1 MFHMLFVVIQ
11 FHNFIPPWSTKRTHT
26 CAHTVTVNKVPVY
39 LLSLQA
45 RAEGEARSD
54 TVHCLS

>member
-1 MFHMLFVVIQ
+1 MFHMLFIVIQ
-11 FHNFIPPWSTKRTHT
+11 FHNIIPPRSTKRTHR
-26 CAHTVTVNKVPVY
+26 CAHAATLNKVPVY
-39 LLSLQA
+39 LLSSKA